1 VDPLVGDRIEALD
14 AAQEG
19 GAVVAATGVDL
30 AVEGG
35 HAQPTPLRQ
44 HRHRLY
50 PAASRRVVHLTNRNR
65 KSLDEFKNIKQ
76 SIQGRNRMS

>member
-1 VDPLVGDRIEALD
+1 MDPLVGDRIEALD

-19 GAVVAATGVDL
+19 GAVVAAAGVDL

-44 HRHRLY
+44 HSHRLY
-50 PAASRRVVHLTNRNR
+50 PAAGRRVVYLRTGIE
-65 KSLDEFKNIKQ
+65 KSE
-76 SIQGRNRMS
+76 G

>member
-1 VDPLVGDRIEALD
+1 MDPLVGDRIEALD

-19 GAVVAATGVDL
+19 GAVVAATGVDF

-50 PAASRRVVHLTNRNR
+50 PAAGRRVVYLSNRNEKR
-65 KSLDEFKNIKQ
+65 SA
-76 SIQGRNRMS
+76 